1 VRTGTEMFEEQE
13 LARRQ
18 SEQDGLGDVAR
29 RTFTAA
35 LVAVGVVAVSLVL
48 WRARIVVTLLFL
60 AIIIAA
66 AMRPGIERLHRYRI
80 PRAVGI
86 AIHYAAL
93 IGVLALLIWFA
104 APRAL
109 SQVQHAIGSVPQS
122 NAQIAKEA
130 RTAHGLKR
138 QLLLT
143 LERRL
148 SDLPSAGELVSPALN
163 FTKKAVEIVVG
174 VFFVFASAAY
184 WIYERDRVERL
195 VLSLA
200 PSKQRRVISD
210 TWRLV
215 DMKLGAFVRGQLVL
229 TLFVGTL
236 LSLCF
241 WLIGEPYWL
250 LIGPFAGIV
259 ELIPVLG
266 PLLAGILAVGVGLT
280 VSWQV
285 AAAAAGAVTAVRL
298 LEDYIVVP
306 RVLGNAVG
314 LSPLTVLVAVAAT
327 GIVLGGVAV
336 LLAIP
341 VAAVL
346 TTLVEVVLL
355 DKDPAEADVPTLLF
369 TAKDSSRT

>member
-1 VRTGTEMFEEQE
+1 MARQRSEEN
-13 LARRQ
+13 
-18 SEQDGLGDVAR
+18 LGDVAR

-35 LVAVGVVAVSLVL
+35 VVAVAVVGFVL
-48 WRARIVVTLLFL
+48 MLWKARLVVTLLFL
-60 AIIIAA
+60 AIIVAA
-66 AMRPGIERLHRYRI
+66 AMRPSVERFRAHRI

-86 AIHYAAL
+86 TVHYAAFMA
-93 IGVLALLIWFA
+93 VLAVLVWFA

-122 NAQIAKEA
+122 NAEIAKEA
-130 RTAHGLKR
+130 RTSHGLKR
-138 QLLLT
+138 QVLLA

-148 SDLPSAGELVSPALN
+148 SDLPTAGELVSPALDV
-163 FTKKAVEIVVG
+163 TKKAVEVVVG
-174 VFFVFASAAY
+174 IFFVFASAAY

-195 VLSLA
+195 VLSLVPA
-200 PSKQRRVISD
+200 RKRKVVSD

-215 DMKLGAFVRGQLVL
+215 DLKLGAFVRGQLVL
-229 TLFVGTL
+229 ILFVGTL

-266 PLLAGILAVGVGLT
+266 PLIAGILAVGVGLT

-285 AAAAAGAVTAVRL
+285 AVEAVIAVLGVRL
-298 LEDYIVVP
+298 LEDYVVVP

-327 GIVLGGVAV
+327 GVVLGGLAV
-336 LLAIP
+336 LLAVP

-346 TTLVEVVLL
+346 ATLVEVVLL
-355 DKDPAEADVPTLLF
+355 DKDPAEAEVPTLLF
-369 TAKDSSRT
+369 TAKDSTARS